1 MVGIKLG
8 KDATDETIMQIN
20 NLVAQ
25 DVIFSDMR
33 ESNQEDRATYMAIQ
47 FVVFCFLAIIAMIT
61 LFNIINSISMSV
73 TARIKQYGAM
83 RAVGMDGR
91 QLTRMISAEAAT
103 YAISGLVVG
112 CGVGIL
118 LSRFLYIKLLTR
130 YFGISWSLP
139 IALLGIIV
147 VFDIASAMIAIY
159 APAKRIRN
167 MAITATINDL

>member
-1 MVGIKLG
+1 
-8 KDATDETIMQIN
+8 
-20 NLVAQ
+20 
-25 DVIFSDMR
+25 
-33 ESNQEDRATYMAIQ
+33 
-47 FVVFCFLAIIAMIT
+47 
-61 LFNIINSISMSV
+61 
-73 TARIKQYGAM
+73 
-83 RAVGMDGR
+83 MDGR

-118 LSRFLYIKLLTR
+118 LSRFLYIKLVTR